1 MYKIN
6 KTADTTEIINV
17 GIIQGNSNIIISIY
31 VDSKRVT
38 TKLLM
43 KWTVIGIRILSVFRY
58 KIHIQIPNKNALIIP
73 PNSWPIPNKNEETK
87 IAGIIPILSFNRLSS
102 MPLKTSS
109 STRGARIIVPRASI
123 KNATGVRLV

>member
-43 KWTVIGIRILSVFRY
+43 KWTVIGIKYCLFSDIEYTYRF
-58 KIHIQIPNKNALIIP
+58 QIRMH
-73 PNSWPIPNKNEETK
+73 
-87 IAGIIPILSFNRLSS
+87 LSFLQIHGQFQIK
-102 MPLKTSS
+102 MKKLK
-109 STRGARIIVPRASI
+109 
-123 KNATGVRLV
+123 

>member
-58 KIHIQIPNKNALIIP
+58 RIHIQIPNKNALIIP
-73 PNSWPIPNKNEETK
+73 PNSWPIPNKN
-87 IAGIIPILSFNRLSS
+87 
-102 MPLKTSS
+102 
-109 STRGARIIVPRASI
+109 
-123 KNATGVRLV
+123 

>member
-58 KIHIQIPNKNALIIP
+58 KNTHTDSK
-73 PNSWPIPNKNEETK
+73 
-87 IAGIIPILSFNRLSS
+87 
-102 MPLKTSS
+102 
-109 STRGARIIVPRASI
+109 
-123 KNATGVRLV
+123 